1 MVGFDPTQLD
11 QVNDVVQRLG
21 FSDKR
26 KRNQAMRS
34 GMENPGA
41 FQQENSGV
49 IQEAQQPSDFMG
61 AGRKLASNQNP
72 DSSIASLFQGNLAK
86 HGNEWYSYGDTDY
99 SGAQFGTQGYNTKD
113 LGLGK
118 YDILDSSNNSLG
130 TGYSSVRDAIN
141 AYGYRN
147 LSNAESMW
155 QPTVR
160 RGESGSEIPWG
171 SSPGE
176 QNQVDPYTT
185 NPYTGLQINVP
196 SYNSGLGEWEA
207 LGQMINN
214 SSHSMGGYFPVGNGG
229 VPYADTFARNPHNDR
244 ADLISG
250 LNTLYG
256 STPLIMNNKL
266 LGYKMDLGPGSDS
279 SPFSDQITKQDKKE
293 QMNSQLWRTLVEP
306 EKWGSLSQRI
316 GDKEDVFVPTENA
329 DKLPGWL
336 NEDKWNYSKAPRIGG
351 ISKFFSKWGPLI
363 KMTPLA
369 PFSYFA
375 DAANGMQSG
384 NYSAIPMAAL
394 QAWAGAGSA
403 DMAAGAGVDQ
413 MPSGGF
419 SGADLVDYP
428 SLNTQLSNQFGSAVP
443 YLKGAVSGALSS
455 GNPALGALG
464 GLFGSAG
471 RQAVGSVLGGNTLG
485 DIVTQMSGGAAN
497 RGITSIFNQNKE
509 IHGSAQVG
517 RSGGLNA
524 FLNATPTT
532 SDTNQRTP
540 SEDQQQLADNLR
552 RRIQMAQLQQRQG
565 MA

>member
-160 RGESGSEIPWG
+160 RDEDGREMPWG
-171 SSPGE
+171 ASPGE
-176 QNQVDPYTT
+176 QSQVDPYTT

-196 SYNSGLGEWEA
+196 AYNSGLGEWEA

-279 SPFSDQITKQDKKE
+279 SPFSDQLTKSSKKE

-306 EKWGSLSQRI
+306 EKWGSLTQRI

-384 NYSAIPMAAL
+384 NYRAIPMAVL

-443 YLKGAVSGALSS
+443 YLQGAVSGALSS

-464 GLFGSAG
+464 GLFGSAV
-471 RQAVGSVLGGNTLG
+471 RRAVGSVLGGNTLG